1 MIDFLQA
8 RYHYRLL
15 FPIHLAVCYGNDME
29 MKRKTNF
36 DITLKEQFEDKDL
49 TGHFKKAG
57 RTWDAA
63 L

>member
-1 MIDFLQA
+1 MA
-8 RYHYRLL
+8 
-15 FPIHLAVCYGNDME
+15 

-36 DITLKEQFEDKDL
+36 DITLEEQFKDKDL
-49 TGHFKKAG
+49 TDPFKKTG